1 MYKNFYRNKRVL
13 VTGHTGFK
21 GSWLS
26 IWLDLMGAKVYGY
39 SLKPAYNPN
48 NYSLSGL
55 SEFVTEKIADVRDY
69 NKFAGFIKKA
79 QPEIVFH
86 LAAQPLVRISYKN
99 PKETYETNIIGL
111 VNILEILKNIPS
123 VKSIVII
130 TSDKC
135 YRNIEIQRGYRE
147 DDRLG
152 GIDPYSASKACAEI
166 ISESYYRSFY
176 EQKGIGFATARAGN
190 VIGGG
195 DWSSDRLIPDCVKS
209 LSKNKTIIIRNPDA
223 TRPWQ
228 HVLEP
233 LSGYLLL
240 GRKLSE
246 NRKNF
251 SSRWNFG
258 PEKKSNAK
266 VYEIADN
273 INKLWTDRKLL
284 NINRDYKG
292 LYESKLLY
300 LNINKAKKYLIWKP
314 VLDLSKSLNYTV
326 NWYKLYYNG
335 EINMKDVCLN
345 QINDYISLA
354 EDKNLDWTL

>member
-1 MYKNFYRNKRVL
+1 MFKDYYKKKRVL

-26 IWLDLMGAKVYGY
+26 VWLNLMGAKVYGY
-39 SLKPAYNPN
+39 SLKPAYTPN
-48 NYSLSGL
+48 NYTLSGL
-55 SEFVTEKIADVRDY
+55 SEFVTEKIGDVRDY
-69 NKFAGFIKKA
+69 KTFAGFIKKT

-111 VNILEILKNIPS
+111 VNIFEILKNIPS

-135 YRNIEIQRGYRE
+135 YRNIEIERGYRE

-195 DWSSDRLIPDCVKS
+195 DWSSDRLIPDCVKN
-209 LSKNKTIIIRNPDA
+209 LSRGKEIIIRNPDA

-240 GRKLSE
+240 GKKLSE
-246 NRKNF
+246 NRKKF

-258 PEKKSNAK
+258 PEKKSNAT
-266 VYEIADN
+266 VFEIADY

-284 NINRDYKG
+284 NTNGDNKG

-300 LNINKAKKYLIWKP
+300 LNINKAKKNLNWKP
-314 VLDLSKSLNYTV
+314 VLDLYKSLNYTV
-326 NWYKLYYNG
+326 TWYKLFYAGKN
-335 EINMKDVCLN
+335 NMREVCLT
-345 QINDYISLA
+345 QISDYIKA
-354 EDKNLDWTL
+354 AGNKKLDWTL